1 MTKDLLVI
9 IPTYNEGATIG
20 SIVRDLF
27 ETIPQCDVLVLDGY
41 STDDT
46 HERAVEAG
54 ARVTDVAKSLGIG
67 GAVETGILYAYR
79 EGYEYLA
86 RIDGD
91 GQHRPVDLLPLIEA
105 LRRDEADF
113 IIGSRFLG
121 ESDYKPNLL
130 RNTSI
135 ALIAWLIRMLYG
147 IRVTDCTSGCQLY
160 NRRLIAFFAQDNHFE
175 HSEVRAIWTAGKAG
189 FRVTERFIN
198 MAAREAGT
206 SSFTS
211 LAGLRYMF
219 TNLVDICLSIP
230 VSVRRKGKSR
240 C

>member
-1 MTKDLLVI
+1 MPHDLLVI
-9 IPTYNEGATIG
+9 IPTYNEGRTIA
-20 SIVRDLF
+20 SVVRGLA
-27 ETIPQCDVLVLDGY
+27 ETLPACDILVLDGY

-46 HERAVEAG
+46 GARALGAG
-54 ARVTDVAKSLGIG
+54 AMVMEVAKSLGIG
-67 GAVETGILYAYR
+67 GAVEAGILFASR
-79 EGYEYLA
+79 NGYDYLA

-91 GQHRPVDLLPLIEA
+91 GQHRPQDLIPLIEA

-135 ALIAWLIRMLYG
+135 SLISSLIRLLYG

-160 NRRLIAFFAQDNHFE
+160 NRKLITFFARDNQFE

-189 FRVTERFIN
+189 FRISERFIN
-198 MAAREAGT
+198 MAEREAGQ

-219 TNLVDICLSIP
+219 TNLVDICMSIP
-230 VSVRRKGKSR
+230 VSVRGKAKKS
-240 C
+240 